1 MVNCC
6 NGGPCCQGRAPCPT
20 PEACELEETS
30 LYATRIKDAVVA
42 VLLVFA
48 IIAYVVLSSWRDV

>member
-1 MVNCC
+1 MVKCC
-6 NGGPCCQGRAPCPT
+6 NGGPCDQGRKPCPT

-30 LYATRIKDAVVA
+30 LCATRIKDAVVA

-48 IIAYVVLSSWRDV
+48 IIAYVVLSSWGDV